1 MKKVVI
7 YRAADAFLYLP
18 TYIAEHRKIF
28 QTIDKELHVEF
39 CTPGDHQSGDI
50 PAMEAM
56 FEDSHK
62 HDILSIAL
70 CDPLAMFS
78 RYAPDI
84 LQPKDLRL
92 IGALITKPS
101 FWGVNKIEGEL
112 SESGIGHHFKKIIYY
127 DEALTTGHFIGK
139 QLRTVTGISSFGS
152 VNFGQ
157 EINTLLKEQEKGTPT
172 IAITADIVGLA
183 KEAHTGENIT
193 INHRF
198 SKNPRYSDFLTTGLI
213 TTAMNTNCPEDTYI
227 LRKVV
232 EGIQR
237 AIFLLR
243 SSKEIACSV
252 CQEIAV
258 EREFYQD
265 GQDSLTQDEVSWIID
280 QIYEEN
286 FYPMN
291 LAVSK
296 SQWVNAVKARGR
308 VEFWEDDDIKEANNM
323 YQMVVHQEFSEAAT
337 WQIVSEF
344 GVSKPTPP
352 SKGILGFLKNLVG
365 IILGDAAPLIV
376 RAGFIITL
384 LASIFFST
392 GLVNLPLLVRSL
404 IPGILLLCIFTFA
417 FYDPALRGLLTRSKI
432 RTIARVISGILA
444 VIFLVGGTWLELN
457 QKPMH
462 WVGMLSSMPLG
473 FLLSDFILWM
483 QHRDSTRH
491 L

>member
-1 MKKVVI
+1 MKKVII

-39 CTPGDHQSGDI
+39 CTPGGQGSGDI
-50 PAMEAM
+50 LAMETM
-56 FEDSHK
+56 VEDSHK
-62 HDILSIAL
+62 HDILPIAL
-70 CDPLAMFS
+70 CDPLAIFS
-78 RYAPDI
+78 NSAPDT

-101 FWGVNKIEGEL
+101 FWGVNKIKGEL
-112 SESGIGHHFKKIIYY
+112 SESEIGHHFKKIIYY
-127 DEALTTGHFIGK
+127 NETLTTGNFIGK
-139 QLRTVTGISSFGS
+139 RLRAVTRIPDIDP
-152 VNFGQ
+152 VNFGR
-157 EINTLLKEQEKGTPT
+157 EINLLLEEQEECVPT

-183 KEAHTGENIT
+183 KEAHTNKNIT

-198 SKNPRYSDFLTTGLI
+198 SKNPYYSDLLTTGLI
-213 TTAMNTNCPEDTYI
+213 TTVTNTNCPEDAYT

-252 CQEIAV
+252 CQEIAA

-280 QIYEEN
+280 QIHEEN

-296 SQWVNAVKARGR
+296 SQWVNAVKTRGKI
-308 VEFWEDDDIKEANNM
+308 ELWEADHIKEANNM
-323 YQMVVHQEFSEAAT
+323 YQMIVHQEFLESAT

-344 GVSKPTPP
+344 GVSKPASP

-376 RAGFIITL
+376 RTGFIATL

-392 GLVNLPLLVRSL
+392 GLVNLPLLVRSFTH
-404 IPGILLLCIFTFA
+404 GILLLYIFTFS

-432 RTIARVISGILA
+432 RTIVRVISGILA
-444 VIFLVGGTWLELN
+444 VVLLVSGNWLETN

-462 WVGMLSSMPLG
+462 WVEMLSSVPIG
-473 FLLSDFILWM
+473 FLLSELIVWVE
-483 QHRDSTRH
+483 HRDSTRH
-491 L
+491 P